1 MVRHKHEIDL
11 SVLTKFAARLIV
23 VHTIS
28 FTSLIRFLFF
38 FCFVF
43 GVFFLS
49 QCVVVFC
56 LRVVYFSSPMFTL
69 NLTRYWKFM
78 HFITILFVAHFYV
91 YLNCCVL
98 DFSFCFCFFFW
109 TMSSEI
115 FWSYLILLKIYV
127 GWLFVTKAELVVQKA
142 KVNVS
147 VLAQSFTLMMLNFFH
162 LYYTKRCS
170 SVFFFIHIITEASNV
185 FDLCEYKTRYNNR
198 ILTTCFSSAP
208 CAGLNFQ

>member
-28 FTSLIRFLFF
+28 FTSLIRFFFF

-98 DFSFCFCFFFW
+98 DFSFCFCFFFLDNVQW
-109 TMSSEI
+109 NFLIVLNFAENICRMIVCNESRISGPESESEC
-115 FWSYLILLKIYV
+115 FRTRSVVHTHNAQFLPLILHEAL
-127 GWLFVTKAELVVQKA
+127 LVC
-142 KVNVS
+142 
-147 VLAQSFTLMMLNFFH
+147 FF
-162 LYYTKRCS
+162 LS
-170 SVFFFIHIITEASNV
+170 I
-185 FDLCEYKTRYNNR
+185 
-198 ILTTCFSSAP
+198 
-208 CAGLNFQ
+208 